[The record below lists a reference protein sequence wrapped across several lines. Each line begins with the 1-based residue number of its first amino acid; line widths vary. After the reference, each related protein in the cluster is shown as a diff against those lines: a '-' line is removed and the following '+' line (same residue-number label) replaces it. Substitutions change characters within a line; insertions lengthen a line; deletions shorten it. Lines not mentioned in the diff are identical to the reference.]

1 MTHAEEIVGA
11 VAVLI
16 KHRGQRTFTRRQV
29 RDEAGVCPEKWNSS
43 YNPTF
48 QGMREDDPGG
58 APRPAA
64 RLQGLFRRVGYG
76 VYELTD
82 RGRAVVG
89 ALGLSATA
97 TRPSD
102 EWLNETKARL
112 QAKIDALEA
121 QQARLAA
128 QAIAATEQR
137 LADLG
142 TQTAE
147 GPRSVPAPSRDVQPA
162 PDSPPPQYR
171 GSKKN
176 LPAYTELVWAARCG
190 TTTTYQA
197 VAGAMG
203 LPSRGALMARE
214 VGRALGEI
222 SAGEVRDGRPMLSAL
237 VVNAS
242 GLPGRGF
249 FSLALRLGKLD
260 DDSPEGRRRFWDKE
274 TAAVYAAW
282 HEPAQ

>member
-11 VAVLI
+11 VAILT
-16 KHRGQRTFTRRQV
+16 KHKGQRTFTRRQV
-29 RDEAGVCPEKWNSS
+29 RDQAGVSPEKWNSS

-64 RLQGLFRRVGYG
+64 RLQGVFRRVGYG
-76 VYELTD
+76 VYELTG

-89 ALGLSATA
+89 ALGLSATV
-97 TRPSD
+97 RPPSD

-121 QQARLAA
+121 LQARLAA
-128 QAIAATEQR
+128 EGIAVTEQR
-137 LADLG
+137 LADQG
-142 TQTAE
+142 TQPVADSS
-147 GPRSVPAPSRDVQPA
+147 PVPPA
-162 PDSPPPQYR
+162 PDSPPPEYR
-171 GSKKN
+171 GSKQN
-176 LPAYTELVWAARCG
+176 LPAYTELVWAARCR
-190 TTTTYQA
+190 TTTTYRA
-197 VAGAMG
+197 VAGPTG
-203 LPSRGALMARE
+203 LPPRE

-222 SAGEVRDGRPMLSAL
+222 SAGEVRAGRPMLSAL

-260 DDSPEGRRRFWDKE
+260 DDSQEGRRRFRQKE
-274 TAAVYAAW
+274 IAAVYAAW
-282 HEPAQ
+282 QEPSE